1 MNSPPRSI
9 AYAALVLTV
18 ALWASSAVTARGLLE
33 ALHPA
38 TLAFLRW
45 TVVVACLVPFVW
57 RDRAAMLAA
66 LTTDFRTYAAIALIG
81 FAPQTCLVYMG
92 LAGSTATTLGL
103 FNSAIPVIIVAV
115 LVAFR
120 GRKLDTLEVIG
131 LALSS
136 AGVVLILAR
145 GDPRAL
151 LALRFSPYDLLLLS
165 GSAVWALYTIR
176 LSERPASLPLPAFLF
191 VTAVLGLFFLAPFAT
206 AEIALR
212 GWPALPPSTALGIV
226 YLGTLP
232 TLVASLL
239 FAFGVA
245 RVGAIHAGILT
256 HLMPVFTALL
266 AATFLGERL
275 QPFHGAGFLFV
286 AGGALICCLH
296 ASPVITSRAPAR
308 APAKL

>member
-1 MNSPPRSI
+1 MSPDSRGA
-9 AYAALVLTV
+9 AYAAMILTIV
-18 ALWASSAVTARGLLE
+18 LWASSAVAARGLLY
-33 ALHPA
+33 AVSPA
-38 TLAFLRW
+38 ALAFLRW
-45 TVVVACLVPFVW
+45 TVVVLCLAPFVW

-66 LTTDFRTYAAIALIG
+66 LRADFRTYAAFALIG
-81 FAPQTCLVYMG
+81 FAPQSAIIYLG

-120 GRKLDTLEVIG
+120 GRKLDRLEAIG

-136 AGVVLILAR
+136 AGVVLILAH

-151 LALRFSPYDLLLLS
+151 FTLRFSPYDVLLLA
-165 GSAVWALYTIR
+165 GAAIWGLYTIR
-176 LSERPASLPLPAFLF
+176 LSERPAALPVPAFLF
-191 VTAVLGLFFLAPFAT
+191 VCAVLGLCFIAPLAT
-206 AEIALR
+206 AEIALK
-212 GWPALPPSTALGIV
+212 GWPALPPSTLAGIV

-239 FAFGVA
+239 FAFGVV
-245 RVGAIHAGILT
+245 RVGAIRAGILT
-256 HLMPVFTALL
+256 HLMPVFTAL
-266 AATFLGERL
+266 AAAVFLGERL
-275 QPFHGAGFLFV
+275 QPFHGMGFLLV

-308 APAKL
+308 APAKP

>member
-1 MNSPPRSI
+1 MSYPPRSV

-18 ALWASSAVTARGLLE
+18 ALWASSTVTARGLLD
-33 ALHPA
+33 AVHPA
-38 TLAFLRW
+38 TLALLRW
-45 TVVVACLVPFVW
+45 TVVAACLVPFVW
-57 RDRAAMLAA
+57 RERAAMLAA
-66 LTTDFRTYAAIALIG
+66 LRTDLRTYVLIALIG
-81 FAPQTCLVYMG
+81 FAPQTWLVYIG

-115 LVAFR
+115 LVLFR
-120 GRKLDTLEVIG
+120 GRKLHSLEAVG

-136 AGVVLILAR
+136 LGVLLILAR
-145 GDPRAL
+145 GDFRAL
-151 LALRFSPYDLLLLS
+151 LSLRFSPYDLMLLS
-165 GSAVWALYTIR
+165 TSALWALYTIR
-176 LSERPASLPLPAFLF
+176 LSDRPASLRLPAFLF
-191 VTAVLGLFFLAPFAT
+191 VTVVLGLLFLAPFAT

-245 RVGAIHAGILT
+245 RVGPIHAGMLT

-275 QPFHGAGFLFV
+275 QPFHGAGFLLV

-308 APAKL
+308 VPAEP

>member
-1 MNSPPRSI
+1 MSLPSRSV

-18 ALWASSAVTARGLLE
+18 ALWASSIVTARGLLD

-45 TVVVACLVPFVW
+45 TVVAACLTPFVW
-57 RDRAAMLAA
+57 RDRAAMVAA
-66 LTTDFRTYAAIALIG
+66 LTADFRTYALIALIG
-81 FAPQTCLVYMG
+81 FAPQTFLVYLG
-92 LAGSTATTLGL
+92 LAGSSATTFGL

-120 GRKLDTLEVIG
+120 GRKLDMLEVIG

-136 AGVVLILAR
+136 TGVALILAR
-145 GDPRAL
+145 GDPGAL

-165 GSAVWALYTIR
+165 GASIWALYTIR

-191 VTAVLGLFFLAPFAT
+191 VTAVLGLGFLAPFAT

-212 GWPALPPSTALGIV
+212 GWPALPPSTALGVV

-245 RVGAIHAGILT
+245 RVGAIHAGIVT

-266 AATFLGERL
+266 AALFLGERL
-275 QPFHGAGFLFV
+275 QPFHGAGFVLV

-296 ASPVITSRAPAR
+296 ASPVIASRAPAR
-308 APAKL
+308 APAKP

>member
-1 MNSPPRSI
+1 MSHPPRGV
-9 AYAALVLTV
+9 AYAALVLTIG
-18 ALWASSAVTARGLLE
+18 LWASSAVTARGLLDGLPPA
-33 ALHPA
+33 ALA
-38 TLAFLRW
+38 VLRW
-45 TVVVACLVPFVW
+45 TVVVTCLVPFVW
-57 RDRAAMLAA
+57 RDRAAMRAA
-66 LTTDFRTYAAIALIG
+66 VTTDFRTYALIALIG
-81 FAPQTCLVYMG
+81 FAPQTYLIYLG
-92 LAGSTATTLGL
+92 LAGSSATTLGL
-103 FNSAIPVIIVAV
+103 FNSAVPVIIVAV

-120 GRKLDTLEVIG
+120 GRKLDMLEAIG

-136 AGVVLILAR
+136 AGVVLILAH

-151 LALRFSPYDLLLLS
+151 LALRFSPYDLVLLA

-191 VTAVLGLFFLAPFAT
+191 VTAGLGLCFLAPFAA
-206 AEIALR
+206 AEIAVK
-212 GWPALPPSTALGIV
+212 GWPALPPSTLLGIV

-232 TLVASLL
+232 TLLASLL

-275 QPFHGAGFLFV
+275 QPFHGAGFLLV

-308 APAKL
+308 APAKP

>member
-1 MNSPPRSI
+1 MTLSPRSL

-18 ALWASSAVTARGLLE
+18 ALWASSAVAARGLLYVVS
-33 ALHPA
+33 PA
-38 TLAFLRW
+38 ALAFLRW
-45 TVVVACLVPFVW
+45 TVVVVCLLPFVW

-66 LTTDFRTYAAIALIG
+66 LRADFRTYAVIALIG
-81 FAPQTCLVYMG
+81 FAPQSCLIYLG
-92 LAGSTATTLGL
+92 LTGSTATTLGL
-103 FNSAIPVIIVAV
+103 FNSAIPVIIVGF

-120 GRKLDTLEVIG
+120 GRKLKLLEGIG

-136 AGVVLILAR
+136 AGVVLILAH

-151 LALRFSPYDLLLLS
+151 LALRFSPYDLLMLAGS
-165 GSAVWALYTIR
+165 GVWALYTIR
-176 LSERPASLPLPAFLF
+176 LSERPAALPIPAFLF
-191 VTAVLGLFFLAPFAT
+191 LTAGLGLCFLAPIAT
-206 AEIALR
+206 AEVALR
-212 GWPALPPSTALGIV
+212 GWPALPASAAFGIG

-266 AATFLGERL
+266 AAMFLGERL
-275 QPFHGAGFLFV
+275 QPFHGAGFLLV

-296 ASPVITSRAPAR
+296 ASAVITSPAPSRAPVK
-308 APAKL
+308 P